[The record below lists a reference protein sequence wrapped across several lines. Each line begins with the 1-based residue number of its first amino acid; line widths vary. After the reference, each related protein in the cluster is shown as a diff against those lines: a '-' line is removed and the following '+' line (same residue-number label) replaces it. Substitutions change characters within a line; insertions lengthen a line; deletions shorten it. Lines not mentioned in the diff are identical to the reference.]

1 MGNASEQGQR
11 GNVKEGSCAHVRV
24 FVCACSL
31 SSYFGANVFVHS
43 HVSRLMFCVRCA
55 VLVVQRMCV
64 YWLVYKCLFVL
75 IIWLVFKCPHVHVL
89 MLIVFVLHTCH
100 WCSVLGISVC
110 CSLFVVR

>member
-1 MGNASEQGQR
+1 MVNAGEQGQR

-55 VLVVQRMCV
+55 MLVVQRTCV
-64 YWLVYKCLFVL
+64 FC
-75 IIWLVFKCPHVHVL
+75 
-89 MLIVFVLHTCH
+89 VFVLVACLVVSVHVFVRAHHMLGVQVLTCSCAH
-100 WCSVLGISVC
+100 AHSVRASHS
-110 CSLFVVR
+110 SLVFGVWY